1 MLEIDENN
9 QNIEPESVVLRNIGN
24 QIDIQPTQKLIQ
36 QSDDIIN

>member
-24 QIDIQPTQKLIQ
+24 QIDI
-36 QSDDIIN
+36 